1 MDNHSAAAFGAMLAL
16 LVSVWVMIDANK
28 RGKSGIVSFLSD
40 GNRAFYKVRGYTTTL
55 GGRLITSTLLM
66 PGGSI

>member
-1 MDNHSAAAFGAMLAL
+1 MDNHSAAAFGAMLAIAG
-16 LVSVWVMIDANK
+16 WRFGMIDANK
-28 RGKSGIVSFLSD
+28 RGKSGIVSFLSG

-55 GGRLITSTLLM
+55 GGRLTTSTLLM